1 VKKSNAGGIT
11 IPDIKLYDRSITIKT
26 VCLMNKWD
34 CIKLKIFYTAKESYQ
49 TQDTAHRMRE
59 NFANYSSDK
68 GLISRIYREHKK
80 TQPLKNQQ
88 HNKEMGT

>member
-11 IPDIKLYDRSITIKT
+11 IPDFKLYDRSITIKT

-34 CIKLKIFYTAKESYQ
+34 CIKLKVFYTAKESYQ

-59 NFANYSSDK
+59 NLANYSSDK
-68 GLISRIYREHKK
+68 GQISRIYKELKK
-80 TQPLKNQQ
+80 LTP
-88 HNKEMGT
+88 KESTPQ

>member
-59 NFANYSSDK
+59 NLANYSSDK

-80 TQPLKNQQ
+80 TQPPKNQQ

>member
-1 VKKSNAGGIT
+1 VKKFNAGGIT

-59 NFANYSSDK
+59 NLANYSSDK
-68 GLISRIYREHKK
+68 GLISRIYRELKK
-80 TQPLKNQQ
+80 AP
-88 HNKEMGT
+88 KESTPQ